1 MESGD
6 GRRLAFWE
14 EVQVKP
20 EEERRSWPDTRI
32 SAYID
37 AQSRNCPQAVS
48 RRRGFFS
55 GFLFAAWRDSL
66 QREISLGNL
75 KRGVGIFY
83 S

>member
-1 MESGD
+1 M
-6 GRRLAFWE
+6 
-14 EVQVKP
+14 KP

-37 AQSRNCPQAVS
+37 AQSRNRPQAVS
-48 RRRGFFS
+48 RRRGFLGNFQS
-55 GFLFAAWRDSL
+55 PLHGTLRH
-66 QREISLGNL
+66 REISLGNL